1 MGFFLIFA
9 IGYFDFARVFYFVF
23 GSVNFNSQGYYTQLH
38 TKADRL
44 EKPVVFFISPII
56 VFLWVC
62 VYPQIVSSSPVCHL

>member
-1 MGFFLIFA
+1 MGFFKIFA

-44 EKPVVFFISPII
+44 EKPVVFFLS
-56 VFLWVC
+56 L
-62 VYPQIVSSSPVCHL
+62 L